1 MPFGQKLGAYMRT
14 GFGSVKN
21 FLGNAYSTTKKTMGT
36 MDDII
41 KKGMGI
47 YNTIAPAIKDIA
59 PQQMQGGLSK
69 IESGVKKG
77 SQTYDKIRGHIDAT
91 EGQVMG
97 KVNEVNRK
105 LMDQGMDFSKLI
117 A

>member
-1 MPFGQKLGAYMRT
+1 MVNFLILIYNNAIRTETRSLYAHRLWFGQE
-14 GFGSVKN
+14 
-21 FLGNAYSTTKKTMGT
+21 FLRQRLFNHK
-36 MDDII
+36 
-41 KKGMGI
+41 
-47 YNTIAPAIKDIA
+47 A
-59 PQQMQGGLSK
+59 PQQMQGGLSM